1 MKQYLESVEDNNK
14 AEAEDEDEDAG
25 EDGVARYRKK

>member
-1 MKQYLESVEDNNK
+1 MKQYLESVEDNNE

>member
-1 MKQYLESVEDNNK
+1 MKQYLESVEDNN
-14 AEAEDEDEDAG
+14 EAEDEDAG